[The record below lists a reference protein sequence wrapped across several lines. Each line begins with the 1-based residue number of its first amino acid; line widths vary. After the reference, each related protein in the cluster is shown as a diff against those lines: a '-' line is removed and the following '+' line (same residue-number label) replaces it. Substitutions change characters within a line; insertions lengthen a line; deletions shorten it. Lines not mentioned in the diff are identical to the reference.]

1 MDLALLGGNILTMDK
16 RDSRTEAIGI
26 ERGKIV
32 ALGPNEVVS
41 KMIGGDTKTVQL
53 AGRTVIPG
61 LIDPH
66 NHFSLTTFQ
75 PVSVDCSVPPF
86 NGIQEIV
93 DAIAAAAKGTP
104 KGRWIWGWGLR
115 SAQVRE
121 GRRITRDELDEAAPD
136 NPVCIEDGSVH
147 ACYVNS
153 AAMELAGVDRNTPDP
168 AHGVILRDR
177 AGEPDGGMWEEA
189 MNPFYN
195 LSMRAHLDL
204 YGDGSADLVR
214 QNAERYLACGITGVG
229 DALVTPDAAEIY
241 RTANDQG
248 KIPILMHQMLG
259 GNGFFAAPKETSRG
273 ERGDGQISDRLR
285 GGTMKIFMDPVFPSP
300 ALIRTHPHGDVE
312 HFGERY
318 YTQDE
323 VNSLVLDAHKRDLQ
337 VAIHCLGTWSI
348 EQALNAFEAAQKAH
362 HRPEPRFRIEHYSL
376 PTLDQIRRTASMGVV
391 ATVQPPFIF
400 SGAVAAKTRAD
411 DLGGGTMVFP
421 FKTMIDEG
429 VTVAASSDFPCAPL
443 EPLTGIYAAVTRTT
457 RQGEGP
463 IVPEEALTPS
473 EVLRMYTANAA
484 YAMSRE
490 HEVGSLESGKRADM
504 VVLSHDPTAVDPT
517 YIRDILIEQ
526 TYVDGVLAHE
536 R

>member
-195 LSMRAHLDL
+195 LSMRAHLDQ

-337 VAIHCLGTWSI
+337 VGIHCLGTWSI
-348 EQALNAFEAAQKAH
+348 
-362 HRPEPRFRIEHYSL
+362 
-376 PTLDQIRRTASMGVV
+376 
-391 ATVQPPFIF
+391 
-400 SGAVAAKTRAD
+400 
-411 DLGGGTMVFP
+411 
-421 FKTMIDEG
+421 
-429 VTVAASSDFPCAPL
+429 
-443 EPLTGIYAAVTRTT
+443 
-457 RQGEGP
+457 
-463 IVPEEALTPS
+463 
-473 EVLRMYTANAA
+473 
-484 YAMSRE
+484 
-490 HEVGSLESGKRADM
+490 
-504 VVLSHDPTAVDPT
+504 
-517 YIRDILIEQ
+517 
-526 TYVDGVLAHE
+526 
-536 R
+536 